1 MGRIL
6 SMRLV
11 YVLVGQHLG
20 HVGMCVVCD
29 EGFSVTTLVHKKLI
43 IVEHPVAEVVCDLLN
58 REVIVHRQASAEHEA
73 FDDVVRVKFVAIFD
87 VGLLGE

>member
-1 MGRIL
+1 
-6 SMRLV
+6 MRLV

-29 EGFSVTTLVHKKLI
+29 EGFSVTSLVNKKLI
-43 IVEHPVAEVVCDLLN
+43 IVEHSVAEVVRDLLD

-73 FDDVVRVKFVAIFD
+73 FNDVVRVKFVAIFD